1 MVCGYFRK
9 DHDSQI
15 LVHEKREVGLG
26 ILYDAVG
33 CVGIY
38 SFEGSPRI
46 GPTKVGQAVFVL
58 HLVVKVECVELLK
71 LVSKL
76 FFLCALDLR
85 EIDRSE
91 IF

>member
-1 MVCGYFRK
+1 MVCGNFRI
-9 DHDSQI
+9 DHYSSLI
-15 LVHEKREVGLG
+15 REIREVGLG
-26 ILYDAVG
+26 IFDYAVR
-33 CVGIY
+33 CIGIY
-38 SFEGSPRI
+38 HLEGSPRI

-58 HLVVKVECVELLK
+58 HLVVKVELIELLEFV
-71 LVSKL
+71 LLL